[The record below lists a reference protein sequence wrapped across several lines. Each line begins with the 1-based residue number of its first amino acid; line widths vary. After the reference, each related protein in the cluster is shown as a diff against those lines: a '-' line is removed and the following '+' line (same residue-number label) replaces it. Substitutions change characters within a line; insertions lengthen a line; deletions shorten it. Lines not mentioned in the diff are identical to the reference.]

1 MSYLIAPSG
10 GQIQK
15 WLASTFFCPK
25 EINTKEKKLW
35 GRERN
40 CPAIGKSLK
49 EEKRKKKKSRKNKD
63 RTV

>member
-25 EINTKEKKLW
+25 EINTKEKNYE
-35 GRERN
+35 G
-40 CPAIGKSLK
+40 GKETAQLLGK
-49 EEKRKKKKSRKNKD
+49 
-63 RTV
+63 V